1 MASNARFA
9 ATLHGLWIE
18 DAKEAWPDLRAM
30 QRFEQDS
37 TIRSGSTTDIVPH
50 IEKARPSLTLGE

>member
-1 MASNARFA
+1 MASNAGLA

-30 QRFEQDS
+30 QCFEQDS
-37 TIRSGSTTDIVPH
+37 TIGRRSAADIVPH